1 MRLEHDVKPY
11 RDLRQTTL
19 LLRLVAQGEAD
30 VRHGR
35 TAARERLFEALRK
48 SLADGVVVELATA
61 AGPAGGRRSSMAGKK
76 KQQKK
81 AGKKAKKA
89 QKKAAKK
96 AKKIV
101 RKAKKAVKRAPKK
114 AAKQRAVARK
124 AARPAMK
131 ARQQPESL
139 RLRSAGPSFT
149 VSDLHRSLS
158 FYRDVLGFTPGQRWE
173 ENGQLQGIE
182 LVAGSVVFW
191 LGQDDWK
198 KGRDR
203 VKGLGFRMY
212 CATSQDIDA
221 LAARVRA
228 GGGTI
233 VDEPKDESWGGRAFG
248 VRDPDGFTITFAS
261 RM

>member
-1 MRLEHDVKPY
+1 
-11 RDLRQTTL
+11 
-19 LLRLVAQGEAD
+19 
-30 VRHGR
+30 
-35 TAARERLFEALRK
+35 
-48 SLADGVVVELATA
+48 
-61 AGPAGGRRSSMAGKK
+61 MAGKK
-76 KQQKK
+76 KQKK
-81 AGKKAKKA
+81 AGKKAR
-89 QKKAAKK
+89 QAAKK
-96 AKKIV
+96 A
-101 RKAKKAVKRAPKK
+101 RKAAKTAKKTVKKSTRKAVKKT
-114 AAKQRAVARK
+114 AVAGK
-124 AARPAMK
+124 SARRVKK

-149 VSDLHRSLS
+149 VSDINRSLS
-158 FYRDVLGFTPGQRWE
+158 FYRDVLGFTLRQRWE
-173 ENGQLQGIE
+173 ENGQLQGVE
-182 LVAGSVVFW
+182 LVAGNVTFW

-233 VDEPKDESWGGRAFG
+233 VDEPKVESWGGRAFG